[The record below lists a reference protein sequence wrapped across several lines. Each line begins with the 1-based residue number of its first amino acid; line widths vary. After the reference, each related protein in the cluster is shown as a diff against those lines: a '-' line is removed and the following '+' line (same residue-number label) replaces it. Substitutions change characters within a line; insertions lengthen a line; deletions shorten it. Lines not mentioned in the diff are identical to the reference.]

1 VTAQISDSGHGLKLA
16 ERYQVADRLSDGR
29 LCAVYRGQDL
39 TLRRPIAIKVVPPPY
54 VESYRA
60 ALRLSA
66 AFSHPAVVCVYDMIE
81 QNGSLYLIQEYVPA
95 RALHDYLPAGLPV
108 ERAVDIASQI
118 AFALSYAHVKGV
130 VHGDLTPAA
139 VLIDRHAQVRLNNF
153 YAPPDER
160 FFTRVRD
167 AVARDIGLEQ
177 AQIAVAA
184 DETGDVIALGY
195 LLWLMTTE
203 ATEATEATQAATPGD
218 QPADMFQ
225 RSARADV
232 PASLTALLR
241 RMFEHSS
248 APAAITAAQV
258 AIELERLSN
267 DYGTVRSGA
276 TADTPAAVKA
286 YRALVESTPWANEPT
301 IASGRSAIE
310 QVARAVPGPRRGGT
324 QVFPSAAGESS
335 EQSADMPFSVAPRL
349 RLPSRPI
356 GVGAS
361 LRATPVPGALA
372 VEEAQTDLPHEAE
385 SGGFPL
391 TPLLLLGA
399 VLFVLFFLVG
409 FYSFTLGR

>member
-1 VTAQISDSGHGLKLA
+1 VTAQISDLGHGLKLA
-16 ERYQVADRLSDGR
+16 ERYQVAERLSDGL

-39 TLRRPIAIKVVPPPY
+39 TLRRPIAIKVVPPPH

-66 AFSHPAVVCVYDMIE
+66 SFSHPAVVCVYDMIE

-95 RALHDYLPAGLPV
+95 RALTDYLLAGLPV

-130 VHGDLTPAA
+130 IHGDLAPAA

-153 YAPPDER
+153 YAPADETY
-160 FFTRVRD
+160 FTRVRA
-167 AVARDIGLEQ
+167 AVASDIGLEQ
-177 AQIAVAA
+177 AQIAVEP

-203 ATEATEATQAATPGD
+203 AAAHSD
-218 QPADMFQ
+218 QPTDMFH

-232 PASLTALLR
+232 PASLTSLLR
-241 RMFEHSS
+241 RMFDQSS
-248 APAAITAAQV
+248 APSAVTAAEV

-267 DYGTVRSGA
+267 DYTAARSGA
-276 TADTPAAVKA
+276 MPDTPAAITA
-286 YRALVESTPWANEPT
+286 YRALAESAEWSNEPT

-310 QVARAVPGPRRGGT
+310 QVARAAPGPRRGGT
-324 QVFPSAAGESS
+324 QVFPLEADDTRET
-335 EQSADMPFSVAPRL
+335 SADMPFGVAPRL

-356 GVGAS
+356 NDGAS
-361 LRATPVPGALA
+361 LRAAPGPSA
-372 VEEAQTDLPHEAE
+372 VAMEDAQPNLPHDAE